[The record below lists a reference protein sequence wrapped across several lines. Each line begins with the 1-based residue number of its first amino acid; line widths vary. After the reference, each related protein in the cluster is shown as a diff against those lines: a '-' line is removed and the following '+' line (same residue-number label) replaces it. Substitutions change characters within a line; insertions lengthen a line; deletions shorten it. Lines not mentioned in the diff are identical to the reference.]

1 MRSSRDVTL
10 SAANGAGP
18 MTPIDLTGKTA
29 FVTGSTRGIG
39 HAIAR
44 TLHAA
49 GAKVAVVGRDQARAE
64 SVAAELGERAAG
76 VACDVAQ
83 ADQVEAAIAAAERA
97 LGPIDILVNNAGL
110 TRDNILLRLT
120 DADWNAVLDANLKG
134 AFHTTRA
141 VIKGMMKRRAGRIV
155 NITSI
160 VGLTGNKG
168 QANYAASKAGLIGFT
183 KSVAKEY
190 ASRGVLANCVAP
202 GFIETDMTA
211 ALPDEAR
218 ATLLQDIA
226 LGRLGRP
233 EDVAGAVLFLASDLA
248 GYITGQVLVVDG
260 GMVI

>member
-1 MRSSRDVTL
+1 
-10 SAANGAGP
+10 
-18 MTPIDLTGKTA
+18 MTSIDLTGKTA

-39 HAIAR
+39 LAIAR
-44 TLHAA
+44 ALHGA
-49 GAKVAVVGRDQARAE
+49 GARVAIVGRDQARAAA
-64 SVAAELGERAAG
+64 VAAELGDRATG

-83 ADQVEAAIAAAERA
+83 AAEVEAAIATAEQA
-97 LGPIDILVNNAGL
+97 LGPIGILVNNAGL

-120 DADWNAVLDANLKG
+120 DADWTEVLDANLKG

-155 NITSI
+155 NISSI

-211 ALPDEAR
+211 ALPDQAR

-248 GYITGQVLVVDG
+248 GYMTGQVLVVDG

>member
-1 MRSSRDVTL
+1 MSGTASP
-10 SAANGAGP
+10 SMGI
-18 MTPIDLTGKTA
+18 IDLTGRTA
-29 FVTGSTRGIG
+29 LVTGSTRGIG
-39 HAIAR
+39 LAIAR
-44 TLHAA
+44 ALHGA
-49 GAKVAVVGRDQARAE
+49 GAKVAIVGRDQSRAE
-64 SVAAELGERAAG
+64 SVAAELGKRAFG

-83 ADQVEAAIAAAERA
+83 ADQVGRAIAAAEAA
-97 LGPIDILVNNAGL
+97 LGPVDLLVNNAGL
-110 TRDNILLRLT
+110 TRDNILLRMSE
-120 DADWNAVLDANLKG
+120 ADWDAVLDANLKG

-155 NITSI
+155 NIASI

-190 ASRGVLANCVAP
+190 ATRGILVNCVAP

-211 ALPDEAR
+211 ALPEEAR
-218 ATLLQDIA
+218 ATLLQAIA

-248 GYITGQVLVVDG
+248 AYVTGQVLVVDG

>member
-1 MRSSRDVTL
+1 MAHS
-10 SAANGAGP
+10 
-18 MTPIDLTGKTA
+18 IDLSGKTA

-39 HAIAR
+39 LAIAQ
-44 TLHAA
+44 TLYAA
-49 GAKVAVVGRDQARAE
+49 GAKVAVVGRDAARASE
-64 SVAAELGERAAG
+64 VASALGSRAAG

-83 ADQVEAAIAAAERA
+83 EDQVVAAVSAAEAA
-97 LGPIDILVNNAGL
+97 LGGVDILVNNAGL

-120 DADWNAVLDANLKG
+120 DQDWDAVLDANLKG

-141 VIKGMMKRRAGRIV
+141 IIKGMMKRRAGRII
-155 NITSI
+155 NMSSI

-190 ASRGVLANCVAP
+190 ASRNILVNCIAP

-211 ALPDEAR
+211 SLPDAAR
-218 ATLLQDIA
+218 ATLLEQIA

>member
-1 MRSSRDVTL
+1 
-10 SAANGAGP
+10 
-18 MTPIDLTGKTA
+18 MTTIDLTGKSA

-39 HAIAR
+39 LAIAR
-44 TLHAA
+44 ALHAA
-49 GAKVAVVGRDQARAE
+49 GAKVAIVGRDVERARA
-64 SVAAELGERAAG
+64 VAAELGDRTVG

-83 ADQVEAAIAAAERA
+83 AAQVEAALADAERA
-97 LGPIDILVNNAGL
+97 IGPIEILVNNAGL

-120 DADWNAVLDANLKG
+120 EADWDTVLDANLKG

-141 VIKGMMKRRAGRIV
+141 VIKGMMKRRSGRIINV
-155 NITSI
+155 SSI
-160 VGLTGNKG
+160 VGLSGNKG

-183 KSVAKEY
+183 KSIAKEY
-190 ASRGVLANCVAP
+190 ASRGVLANCIAP
-202 GFIETDMTA
+202 GFIETDMTG

-218 ATLLQDIA
+218 ATLLEDIA

-248 GYITGQVLVVDG
+248 SYITGQVLVVDG

>member
-1 MRSSRDVTL
+1 LPT
-10 SAANGAGP
+10 
-18 MTPIDLTGKTA
+18 TIDLTGKTA

-39 HAIAR
+39 LAIAR
-44 TLHAA
+44 SLHGA
-49 GAKVAVVGRDQARAE
+49 GAKVAIVGRDLQRARA
-64 SVAAELGERAAG
+64 VAAELGDRTIG
-76 VACDVAQ
+76 VACDVAR
-83 ADQVEAAIAAAERA
+83 ADQIEPAIAAVESA

-120 DADWNAVLDANLKG
+120 DADWDTVLDANLKG
-134 AFHTTRA
+134 AFHTMRTT
-141 VIKGMMKRRAGRIV
+141 IKGMMKRRSGRII

-168 QANYAASKAGLIGFT
+168 QSNYAASKAGLVGLT
-183 KSVAKEY
+183 KSIAKEY
-190 ASRGVLANCVAP
+190 ASRNILVNCIAP
-202 GFIETDMTA
+202 GFIETDMTH

-218 ATLLQDIA
+218 ATLLEEIA

-233 EDVAGAVLFLASDLA
+233 EDVAGTVLFLASDLA

>member
-1 MRSSRDVTL
+1 
-10 SAANGAGP
+10 
-18 MTPIDLTGKTA
+18 MTAIALGGKTA

-39 HAIAR
+39 LAIAR
-44 TLHAA
+44 ALHAA
-49 GAKVAVVGRDQARAE
+49 GARVAIVGRDRARAQA
-64 SVAAELGERAAG
+64 VATELGERTVG
-76 VACDVAQ
+76 VACDVAH
-83 ADQVEAAIAAAERA
+83 ADQVEAAIAAAEKA
-97 LGPIDILVNNAGL
+97 LGSIDILVNNAGL

-120 DADWNAVLDANLKG
+120 DADWDAVLDANLKG
-134 AFHTTRA
+134 AFHTTRT
-141 VIKGMMKRRAGRIV
+141 VIKGMMKRRSGRIV

-218 ATLLQDIA
+218 ATLLQGIA

-233 EDVAGAVLFLASDLA
+233 EDVAGAVLFLASDLS
-248 GYITGQVLVVDG
+248 GYVTGQVLVVDG

>member
-1 MRSSRDVTL
+1 VTTISL
-10 SAANGAGP
+10 A
-18 MTPIDLTGKTA
+18 GKTA

-39 HAIAR
+39 LAIAR

-49 GAKVAVVGRDQARAE
+49 GARVAVVGRALERARA
-64 SVAAELGERAAG
+64 VAAELGEGAAG
-76 VACDVAQ
+76 VGCDVTSAAEVQ
-83 ADQVEAAIAAAERA
+83 AAVAAAEQA

-120 DADWNAVLDANLKG
+120 DEDWNAVLDANLKG

-155 NITSI
+155 NITSV

-183 KSVAKEY
+183 KSVAREY

-202 GFIETDMTA
+202 GFIATDMTA
-211 ALPDEAR
+211 ALPDDAR

-226 LGRLGRP
+226 LGRLGQP
-233 EDVAGAVLFLASDLA
+233 DDVAGAVLFLASDLA
-248 GYITGQVLVVDG
+248 GYVTGQVLVVDG

>member
-1 MRSSRDVTL
+1 
-10 SAANGAGP
+10 
-18 MTPIDLTGKTA
+18 MTIDLTGKTA

-39 HAIAR
+39 LAIAR
-44 TLHAA
+44 AFYGA
-49 GAKVAVVGRDQARAE
+49 GAKVAIVGRDAGRAQ
-64 SVAAELGERAAG
+64 SVAVELGERATG
-76 VACDVAQ
+76 VACDVAV
-83 ADQVEAAIAAAERA
+83 AEQVEAAITAAESA
-97 LGPIDILVNNAGL
+97 LGPVDILVNNAGL

-120 DADWNAVLDANLKG
+120 DADWDAVLDANLKG

-141 VIKGMMKRRAGRIV
+141 AIKGMMKRRSGRII
-155 NITSI
+155 NITSV

-190 ASRGVLANCVAP
+190 AGRGVLANCVAP
-202 GFIETDMTA
+202 GFIETDMTGS
-211 ALPDEAR
+211 LPEGAR
-218 ATLLQDIA
+218 TTLLEDIA